1 MCQGRW
7 YIYGKSLYLS
17 LSFTILKKV
26 LKNPKQLKSDKLN
39 LI

>member
-1 MCQGRW
+1 MCQDRW
-7 YIYGKSLYLS
+7 YIYGKSLYFP

-26 LKNPKQLKSDKLN
+26 LKNPKPLKNDKLN